1 MRKPT
6 LSSRLRDRVEIMRS
20 TKVDN
25 GKGGYTTSWAVVAAA
40 VPAEVLGQTGSE
52 ALRDK
57 VLLGVRVYRI
67 TLRHRSDLAPKD
79 QLRYQGDD
87 LNIRSAVDPDG
98 RRERLVI
105 IADNDGAVPTG

>member
-1 MRKPT
+1 MSRIPAG
-6 LSSRLRDRVEIMRS
+6 RLRQRVDIMRAV
-20 TKVDN
+20 KADN
-25 GKGGYTTSWAVVAAA
+25 GKGGYVTTWSAIASN
-40 VPAEVLGQTGSE
+40 VPVEVLGLTGEE

-57 VLLGVRVYRI
+57 VLLGVRVHRI
-67 TLRHRSDLAPKD
+67 TLRYRSDLAPKD